1 MGAKSSK
8 EWKEL
13 KMSMLENG
21 DRYLLLVKDDSD
33 AEIWV
38 RTTKEGTLLDFCKF
52 RSPLNSLPDDVS
64 EFEATD
70 DNLYSL
76 TMLVEQVKK
85 ELPNFKSWRIVAVY
99 RQVFQVIS
107 GT

>member
-1 MGAKSSK
+1 
-8 EWKEL
+8 
-13 KMSMLENG
+13 MSMLENG

-38 RTTKEGTLLDFCKF
+38 RTTKEGTIREFCKF
-52 RSPLNSLPDDVS
+52 RPPLNSLPSDVS
-64 EFEATD
+64 EREATKD
-70 DNLYSL
+70 KLDLL
-76 TMLVEQVKK
+76 TTLVEQVKK
-85 ELPNFKSWRIVAVY
+85 ELPNFKSWRIVAVC

>member
-1 MGAKSSK
+1 
-8 EWKEL
+8 
-13 KMSMLENG
+13 MSMLESG

-33 AEIWV
+33 AEIWA

-52 RSPLNSLPDDVS
+52 RSPLNSLPSDIS
-64 EFEATD
+64 EFEATKD
-70 DNLYSL
+70 KLDLL
-76 TMLVEQVKK
+76 TTLVEQVKK
-85 ELPNFKSWRIVAVY
+85 ELPNFKSWRIVAVC